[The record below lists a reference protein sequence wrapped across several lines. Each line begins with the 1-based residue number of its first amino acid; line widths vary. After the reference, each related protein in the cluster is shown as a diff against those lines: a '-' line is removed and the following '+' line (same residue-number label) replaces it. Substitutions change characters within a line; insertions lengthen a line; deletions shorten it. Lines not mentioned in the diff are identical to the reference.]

1 MLRTRLAAAAIT
13 STLLLAAC
21 GSGGETT
28 PEDGLTTVPSEATD
42 DANLQDYSPNALA
55 SLEQFPQ
62 PITTQCVP
70 EGDQAQYQWFRTDRT
85 LTIDP
90 RNTDRMLVAVERLG
104 IFESLDGGT
113 TWKPMSTAGI
123 VFDMAKPD
131 GTACTKEMF
140 QILFDPYVEGRI
152 YLFFG
157 GTGTVET
164 GEWQARGAGFY
175 VSNDDGLTWTLLT
188 TPSMNVYTNSLAV
201 DPFDPDT
208 IYAGTAAIPATNTE
222 ADPNEVWVTDGMI
235 YRIDG
240 VSQGGT
246 GWREL
251 PTGWGQATRAN
262 TVWADPAVQGR
273 LVLGVF
279 SSPRPA
285 PKGTGLLAGWY
296 ESLDGG
302 DTWTSMGTGTGH
314 GISVVNPAISADGT
328 RIINA
333 TQSEQGDA
341 TFVSSD
347 GGRTWTKLAEPI
359 LYAVFDPHG
368 DGSAAYGI
376 RDVQLSEGPNP
387 FVKSTDG
394 GLTWTTVGFLPEA
407 FKSNRNNEGPVF
419 RQAMPSKVLPHP
431 TDPSVIY
438 VSGAAGMIARSNDA
452 GATWT
457 MLTTYTDFPPFEVP
471 AR

>member
-1 MLRTRLAAAAIT
+1 MRRTRLVTATIAT
-13 STLLLAAC
+13 TLLLAAC

-28 PEDGLTTVPSEATD
+28 PEDGLSNVSTESTD
-42 DANLQDYSPNALA
+42 DSDLQDYSPNALL
-55 SLEQFPQ
+55 SLERFSQ
-62 PITTQCVP
+62 PVTTQCVP
-70 EGDQAQYQWFRTDRT
+70 EGDQAQYQWYRTDRT

-90 RNTDRMLVAVERLG
+90 RNTDRMLVGVERLG
-104 IFESLDGGT
+104 IFESLDGGD
-113 TWKPMSTAGI
+113 TWKPMSTTGI

-131 GTACTKEMF
+131 GAACTKEMF
-140 QILFDPYVEGRI
+140 EILFDPYVDGRI

-164 GEWQARGAGFY
+164 GEWQARGSGFY
-175 VSNDDGLTWTLLT
+175 VSNDDGSTWTLLT
-188 TPSMNVYTNSLAV
+188 VPQMNAYTSSLAI
-201 DPFDPDT
+201 DPFDPET

-222 ADPNEVWVTDGMI
+222 ADPNEVWVTDVMI

-262 TVWADPAVQGR
+262 AVWADPAVQGR
-273 LVLGVF
+273 LIMGVF

-296 ESLDGG
+296 ESLDSG
-302 DTWTSMGTGTGH
+302 DTWTSMGSSPGH
-314 GISVVNPAISADGT
+314 GLPVVNPAISRDGS

-341 TFVSSD
+341 TWVSSD
-347 GGRTWTKLAEPI
+347 GARTWTKLAESI

-438 VSGAAGMIARSNDA
+438 VGGAAGMIARSNDA